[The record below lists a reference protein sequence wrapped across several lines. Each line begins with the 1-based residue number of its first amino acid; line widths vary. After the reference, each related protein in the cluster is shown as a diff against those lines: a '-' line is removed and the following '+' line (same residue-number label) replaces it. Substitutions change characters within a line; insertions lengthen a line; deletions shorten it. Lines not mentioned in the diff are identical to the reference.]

1 MQWIGY
7 NRDLWSL
14 KPSRPQASPI
24 YCGQQ
29 LFSDFEEHIMA
40 IPAAK
45 LKEILTAD
53 EAALVKASRGP
64 SLAKLSTAEL
74 KKHATL
80 ARKQYDNW
88 LALGREQSRAKS
100 KKVGVGETAVN
111 TKLKTDAFGEA
122 LQAFESQLAR
132 ADGSAAPKKKAP
144 DANAYGSPKKK
155 RNAGHRATR
164 VEVRQGLSEIK
175 ESLKEPARKAA
186 KKKAV
191 KKVAKKKVAEPAA
204 SADPKKVDK
213 ATKKSAPKSPP
224 VGNPGLGFDKG
235 KVREAKTAAKQSRL
249 DRSGVTTRFQGHV
262 SSRGKRAQGRR
273 DSRG

>member
-1 MQWIGY
+1 
-7 NRDLWSL
+7 
-14 KPSRPQASPI
+14 
-24 YCGQQ
+24 
-29 LFSDFEEHIMA
+29 MA
-40 IPAAK
+40 IPAVK

-64 SLAKLSTAEL
+64 GLAKLSATEL

-80 ARKQYDNW
+80 ARKQYDKW
-88 LALGREQSRAKS
+88 LSLSREQSRAKS
-100 KKVGVGETAVN
+100 KKVGFGESAAN
-111 TKLKTDAFGEA
+111 TKLKKEAFADA
-122 LQAFESQLAR
+122 LQAFETQLAQ
-132 ADGSAAPKKKAP
+132 ADASTGPKKKVVT
-144 DANAYGSPKKK
+144 KKK

-164 VEVRQGLSEIK
+164 NEVRQGIKEIK
-175 ESLKEPARKAA
+175 IELKEPARKAA
-186 KKKAV
+186 KKKAAKKV
-191 KKVAKKKVAEPAA
+191 APKKVAKKPAEAA
-204 SADPKKVDK
+204 ATAIPTKKVKK
-213 ATKKSAPKSPP
+213 AKKKSAPKSPP

>member
-1 MQWIGY
+1 MTVA
-7 NRDLWSL
+7 SHL
-14 KPSRPQASPI
+14 KPIRPQASAI

-64 SLAKLSTAEL
+64 GLAKLSTAEL

-80 ARKQYDNW
+80 VRKQYDKW
-88 LALGREQSRAKS
+88 LSLSREQSRAKS
-100 KKVGVGETAVN
+100 KKVGFGETAAN
-111 TKLKTDAFGEA
+111 TKLKKEAFADA
-122 LQAFESQLAR
+122 LQAFETQLAQT
-132 ADGSAAPKKKAP
+132 DTSAAPKKKVLT
-144 DANAYGSPKKK
+144 KKK
-155 RNAGHRATR
+155 RNAGHRSTR
-164 VEVRQGLSEIK
+164 NEVRQGIKEIK
-175 ESLKEPARKAA
+175 LELKEPARKAA
-186 KKKAV
+186 KKKAAKKV
-191 KKVAKKKVAEPAA
+191 APKKVAKKPAEAAPPA
-204 SADPKKVDK
+204 PTKKAKK
-213 ATKKSAPKSPP
+213 ATKTTAAKSPP

-262 SSRGKRAQGRR
+262 SARGKRAQGRR